1 MNSINVLSPFQL
13 AADFEAASSLLHVSS
28 SFLYYM
34 GASLKGQ

>member
-28 SFLYYM
+28 FLYYM
-34 GASLKGQ
+34 GGSLKGQ